1 MFYISARC
9 GGAPPTE
16 EELILSEMDQS
27 EAIIVSSSLQD
38 EAASLPLSDR
48 GSSAFY
54 GATQLEAEVNTE
66 NPHGA
71 VYM

>member
-1 MFYISARC
+1 
-9 GGAPPTE
+9 
-16 EELILSEMDQS
+16 MDQS